1 MTAQD
6 YPKLPLPMYIN
17 LAAGLPGRAVV
28 EYFTADQMRA
38 YVDAD
43 RALRVPDADPP
54 QEFIDYMARNYY
66 GDVVFSDSAWH
77 ARAIWRA
84 AIFAL
89 KSSQPERKPLPQGE
103 PVAVVDEGDDGC
115 FVEILPNVNIR
126 LGDKL
131 YTHPAHTEAEVQQ
144 LLAMAQD
151 NRMDAED
158 DIRRILGVSQQ
169 EPAP

>member
-77 ARAIWRA
+77 ARAIWKA

-89 KSSQPERKPLPQGE
+89 KSSQPERKPIAQRALRKAYITTPYHAEPSKDFEAGARFAEAFHGITGE
-103 PVAVVDEGDDGC
+103 KP
-115 FVEILPNVNIR
+115 
-126 LGDKL
+126 
-131 YTHPAHTEAEVQQ
+131 
-144 LLAMAQD
+144 
-151 NRMDAED
+151 
-158 DIRRILGVSQQ
+158 
-169 EPAP
+169 